1 MDLSAVKPPARPDLY
16 VVARFLDRLAASPD
30 AFTHARLQAAVRLNY
45 DLYRGYL
52 ALLAARGY
60 VRVDTEKDGV
70 ERVAATPEGRA
81 AHARL
86 VAWIRDAFGD
96 VRF

>member
-1 MDLSAVKPPARPDLY
+1 MDLSAIKPPARPDLY
-16 VVARFLDRLAASPD
+16 VVARFLDRLAATSDP
-30 AFTHARLQAAVRLNY
+30 FTHARLQAAVRLNY
-45 DLYRGYL
+45 DLYRSYL
-52 ALLAARGY
+52 SLLVTRGY
-60 VRVDTEKDGV
+60 VRVETGKEGT
-70 ERVAATPEGRA
+70 ERVAATAEGRA